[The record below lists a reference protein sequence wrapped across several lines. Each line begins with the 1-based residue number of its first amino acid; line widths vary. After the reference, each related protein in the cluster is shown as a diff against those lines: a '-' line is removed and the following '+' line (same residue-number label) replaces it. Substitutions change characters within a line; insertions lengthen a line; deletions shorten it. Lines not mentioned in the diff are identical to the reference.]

1 MINYSK
7 CAERFVKQHYK
18 IIAML
23 ILAVAVIPFLMLTY
37 YSRPCV
43 DDYSYAVDTHALI
56 KSGNWNLISL
66 FCAAWKTDVRF
77 YHEWQGLYTSAFV
90 LALQPGILGERWYG
104 IGGVALIALMFG
116 LTYYFLKTI
125 FSLLGITKNNALSA
139 TVTIV
144 LTLNGMPNIVQ
155 GLYWFNGAWNYIPFF
170 YLTLFNVA
178 LLLKYEFGMTPRKRW
193 LMGSMLLSFLIS
205 GGNHVT
211 GFLNIMLLALGLLL
225 TRKKKILLF
234 PLVSALMGYFIMI
247 IAPGTAVRQ
256 SRFYKP
262 SIMETVK
269 AAFTESFKEIFGWLD
284 AQWGI
289 AMLLVLM
296 LAFSIPHICMK
307 PSGKKIW
314 LLLFT
319 SWVIFCGILCVP
331 YYGMG
336 YFGEGRI
343 ANINWLTFMFLSAVN
358 VFYIGVFLAQNVIQI
373 SEHFKAE
380 NGKIALLV
388 CLLLL
393 AFRPGATLH
402 SVIKELNDG
411 TAQIYAT
418 ACDDRYR
425 QMEAM
430 AQGDTLYTTELP
442 RSENLRFDDV
452 CDNLEDWRNA
462 AWESYYGIKIIAV
475 PSK

>member
-56 KSGNWNLISL
+56 KSGNWNIISL

-225 TRKKKILLF
+225 TRKKKNY
-234 PLVSALMGYFIMI
+234 SALW
-247 IAPGTAVRQ
+247 
-256 SRFYKP
+256 S
-262 SIMETVK
+262 E
-269 AAFTESFKEIFGWLD
+269 
-284 AQWGI
+284 
-289 AMLLVLM
+289 
-296 LAFSIPHICMK
+296 
-307 PSGKKIW
+307 
-314 LLLFT
+314 
-319 SWVIFCGILCVP
+319 VP
-331 YYGMG
+331 PK
-336 YFGEGRI
+336 
-343 ANINWLTFMFLSAVN
+343 S
-358 VFYIGVFLAQNVIQI
+358 
-373 SEHFKAE
+373 
-380 NGKIALLV
+380 
-388 CLLLL
+388 
-393 AFRPGATLH
+393 
-402 SVIKELNDG
+402 
-411 TAQIYAT
+411 
-418 ACDDRYR
+418 
-425 QMEAM
+425 
-430 AQGDTLYTTELP
+430 
-442 RSENLRFDDV
+442 
-452 CDNLEDWRNA
+452 
-462 AWESYYGIKIIAV
+462 
-475 PSK
+475 